1 MSDCAD
7 RGTLPATWLGDL
19 ELSPHLALR
28 GQHEWCGANVSE
40 ARTIDGR
47 HLWWAD
53 AMQGGRP
60 LQLDGTGG
68 HFTVGQLAAVRDL
81 QALARP
87 VTLLH
92 HGRSYHVVI
101 VGISGPEMWI
111 DYADYKDSDP
121 ISATINL
128 IEVLP

>member
-1 MSDCAD
+1 MTDCLG
-7 RGTLPATWLGDL
+7 RNTLAATWLGDL
-19 ELSPHLALR
+19 ELSPHLIVR

-47 HLWWAD
+47 HLYWTD

-60 LQLDGTGG
+60 LRLDGTGG
-68 HFTVGQLAAVRDL
+68 HFTVGQLAAIRAL
-81 QALARP
+81 QALAQP
-87 VTLLH
+87 VALLH
-92 HGRSYHVVI
+92 HSGSYNVVI
-101 VGISGPEMWI
+101 QGIDSPDLWI
-111 DYADYKDSDP
+111 DYADYKDDDP

>member
-7 RGTLPATWLGDL
+7 RNTLLATYLGDI

-28 GQHEWCGANVSE
+28 GLEDWCAAGVSE

-47 HLWWAD
+47 HLWWTD

-60 LQLDGTGG
+60 LRLDGSGH
-68 HFTVGQLAAVRDL
+68 HFTVAQLEAIRAL
-81 QALARP
+81 QALGRP
-87 VTLLH
+87 VPLRH
-92 HGRSYHVVI
+92 HRGEFLVLIASMDP
-101 VGISGPEMWI
+101 PELWV
-111 DYADYKDSDP
+111 DYADYGDADP
-121 ISATINL
+121 IGATINL

>member
-1 MSDCAD
+1 MTDCAG
-7 RGTLPATWLGDL
+7 RNTLAATWLGDI
-19 ELSPHLALR
+19 ELSPHLILR
-28 GQHEWCGANVSE
+28 GQHEWCAANVSE

-60 LQLDGTGG
+60 LRLEGSGH
-68 HFTVGQLAAVRDL
+68 HFTVGQLREIREL

-87 VTLLH
+87 VELLH
-92 HGRSYHVVI
+92 HSGAYHVVI
-101 VGISGPEMWI
+101 QGIDSPEMWI
-111 DYADYKDSDP
+111 DYADYTDDDP
-121 ISATINL
+121 VSATINL